1 MKPAGPGA
9 PASRIREAVRT
20 AWSEPLSRWYLVLLT
35 VCAVWSTAGGV
46 GLGEDGWL
54 IRNIAVVLT
63 MPWLLVVHLF
73 LVVTQADTLLLG
85 YGIYFESPA
94 WLFEPLWLLYCL
106 TAGLLNARLL
116 ARVSRS
122 TREAGSAPWWVPM
135 FALLFFVGL
144 FALWHT

>member
-1 MKPAGPGA
+1 MKPTDSDA
-9 PASRIREAVRT
+9 PASRIREAART
-20 AWSEPLSRWYLVLLT
+20 AWSEPLSRCYLVLLT

-46 GLGEDGWL
+46 GLGENGWL

-63 MPWLLVVHLF
+63 LPWLLVVHLF
-73 LVVTQADTLLLG
+73 LVVTQVDTWLLG

-94 WLFEPLWLLYCL
+94 WLFEPLWVLYCL
-106 TAGLLNARLL
+106 IAGLLNARLL

-135 FALLFFVGL
+135 FTLLFFGGL
-144 FALWHT
+144 FALWHA